1 MPTKKY
7 NQYKGKSGHL
17 FVMSE
22 LLWRGWNVGIPE
34 VDVGDDVF
42 VVHDEKGD
50 LLRVQ
55 VKTTDAIFY
64 KNKSRGFYS
73 DFTIP
78 RKQLKKPKR
87 NEPIFA
93 LVVRKQNYFSD
104 VILIDRIKLE
114 ELYDKKNRKPKKTK
128 GRPKKKKTRSRNIGF
143 HLSFNQNNCT
153 YKNDSTIKD
162 YRNNWDRYFKFILQ

>member
-1 MPTKKY
+1 MPTKRY

-42 VVHDEKGD
+42 VVHDLKGD
-50 LLRVQ
+50 LRRVQ
-55 VKTTDAIFY
+55 VKTTSAAFY
-64 KNKSRGFYS
+64 KNKAKGYYA

-78 RKQLKKPKR
+78 YSQLKKPKR

-93 LVVRKQNYFSD
+93 LVVRTENSFND

-114 ELYDKKNRKPKKTK
+114 EIFDKKNKKQNTK
-128 GRPKKKKTRSRNIGF
+128 AKNVGLHI
-143 HLSFNQNNCT
+143 SFNNKNCS
-153 YKNDSTIKD
+153 YKHDSEIKK
-162 YRNNWDRYFKFILQ
+162 YRNNWERHFKFLIQ